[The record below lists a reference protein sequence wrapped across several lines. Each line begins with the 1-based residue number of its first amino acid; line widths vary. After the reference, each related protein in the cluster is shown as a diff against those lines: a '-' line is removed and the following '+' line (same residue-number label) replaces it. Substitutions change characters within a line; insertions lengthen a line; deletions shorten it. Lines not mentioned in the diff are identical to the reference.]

1 MIHGCVGFI
10 IRFIVYLLTGWT
22 LTSLNLSLV
31 SSSIFKEE
39 DSDNVFFMESQGD
52 IYITWD
58 TGSTEFEKG
67 SSYFYFRVNFKAQY
81 EQLMLQ

>member
-10 IRFIVYLLTGWT
+10 IRFIAYLLTGWT

-39 DSDNVFFMESQGD
+39 DSDNASFMESQGD